1 MDSLTHFNERGL
13 PTMVE
18 VGEKKETKRM
28 AVAEAW
34 LRMAPETLRRIVEG
48 GLKKGDVI
56 SVAQVA
62 GVMGAKRTSDLI
74 PMCHPLMLTGVDLL
88 FETDLEEARIRIE
101 ARVRTEGKTG
111 VEMEALTAV
120 STAALTIYDM
130 VKAID
135 RGMVIER
142 IQLLEK
148 EGGKSGHYRRDEHE

>member
-1 MDSLTHFNERGL
+1 MEKLTHFNERGL

-18 VGEKKETKRM
+18 VGDKMETKRV

-34 LRMAPETLRRIVEG
+34 LSMAPETLARIKGG

-56 SVAQVA
+56 GVAQVA
-62 GVMGAKRTSDLI
+62 GIMGAKRTADLI
-74 PMCHPLMLTGVDLL
+74 PMCHPLMLTGVDLS
-88 FETDLEEARIRIE
+88 FDIDRERSRIRIE
-101 ARVRTEGKTG
+101 ARVKTEGKTG

-120 STAALTIYDM
+120 STAALTVYDM

-148 EGGKSGHYRRDEHE
+148 EGGKSGHYRRDQHE